1 MNWING
7 KVLLRDNRD
16 LSPAEFETAQ
26 AVCARLQR
34 FVENRDAYIDEHR
47 LDRAF
52 CVPDGLWSGTAFNDY
67 LNTYRQVAECRYE
80 IINRLRLFVSFFSGY
95 SLRRLSGVP
104 GGPSFEALAPE
115 LDREIEGLLDRPDEW
130 VKRWR
135 RLAACVPRELV
146 FSPPRILGEV
156 GWDVA
161 GVVVNHDSCV
171 YQERINLL
179 YSAGVIDWL
188 RARLAGSGKL
198 RILEIGAGY
207 GALGYACKQF
217 FPACD
222 YWICDLPESLLFS
235 ALYLSLSRPEY
246 PCEFGSEAAGGF
258 SFVPNYMIDCISG
271 EFDLVINTL
280 SFSEMSEHQLRTY
293 AQKISLL
300 LGAQGILF
308 EQNQDNRHLGLLS
321 AQDILGEYFPG
332 RRPMREGFTWR
343 ATQGPANL
351 WANQLASLPTTTRLS
366 LWRYARA
373 ASGESRWLWWRL
385 RQGALRLR

>member
-1 MNWING
+1 MDRING

-16 LSPAEFETAQ
+16 LAPAEFKTAQ
-26 AVCARLQR
+26 AVCARIQAY
-34 FVENRDAYIDEHR
+34 VANRDAHIEEHR

-115 LDREIEGLLDRPDEW
+115 LDREIEALLAKPDEW
-130 VKRWR
+130 VKRWGN
-135 RLAACVPRELV
+135 LTAYVPRELV

-156 GWDVA
+156 GWDVC
-161 GVVVNHDSCV
+161 GVVVNHDTCV
-171 YQERINLL
+171 YQERINLM
-179 YSAGVIDWL
+179 YGAGVIDWA
-188 RARLAGSGKL
+188 RARLAASGKL

-235 ALYLSLSRPEY
+235 ALYLSLGRPE
-246 PCEFGSEAAGGF
+246 CRAGFGEEANGGF
-258 SFVPNYMIDCISG
+258 TYMPNYLIDRING
-271 EFDLVINTL
+271 GFDLVINTL

-293 AQKISLL
+293 AQKISTL

-308 EQNQDNRHLGLLS
+308 EQNQDNRHVGLLC
-321 AQDILGEYFPG
+321 AKDILAEYFPAH
-332 RRPMREGFTWR
+332 RSVKSAFVWR
-343 ATQGPANL
+343 ATQGAAHI
-351 WANQLASLPTTTRLS
+351 WANQIGSLPAVPHASRGVRSFVLEAYW
-366 LWRYARA
+366 LLARFKR
-373 ASGESRWLWWRL
+373 SVSERIW
-385 RQGALRLR
+385 